1 MKNENQCF
9 PSSSSDSGTEG
20 EDAGKDAMLP
30 PIDMSKK
37 IIKKLKSK
45 EFKAFEVTS
54 PALQIVEESPFPK
67 HIIQEI
73 KKIQD
78 NNKVK
83 YAESLLK
90 TQMTPKK
97 LLEARNRSTN
107 PYISTQSKDRKK
119 DIIIRDFFR
128 PNSLKP
134 FSAKNEER
142 EKVDRIFSNLVN
154 D

>member
-1 MKNENQCF
+1 MF

-20 EDAGKDAMLP
+20 EGEDVCKDAVLP
-30 PIDMSKK
+30 PIELSKK
-37 IIKKLKSK
+37 TIKKLKSR
-45 EFKAFEVTS
+45 EFKVAEVTS
-54 PALQIVEESPFPK
+54 PVLQIVEESPLPK

-73 KKIQD
+73 KKIQE
-78 NNKVK
+78 NNRVK

-107 PYISTQSKDRKK
+107 PYISTQSRDRKK
-119 DIIIRDFFR
+119 DVIIRDFFR

-142 EKVDRIFSNLVN
+142 ERVDRIFSNLVK
-154 D
+154 DS